1 MKFYHKIFK
10 NNPDLST
17 YLENVE
23 TLVAYGEV
31 MLNRLTQAKDMD
43 ELYEAMCLILEKF
56 TFLFKY

>member
-31 MLNRLTQAKDMD
+31 MLNRLTQAKDID
-43 ELYEAMCLILEKF
+43 ELHKA
-56 TFLFKY
+56 